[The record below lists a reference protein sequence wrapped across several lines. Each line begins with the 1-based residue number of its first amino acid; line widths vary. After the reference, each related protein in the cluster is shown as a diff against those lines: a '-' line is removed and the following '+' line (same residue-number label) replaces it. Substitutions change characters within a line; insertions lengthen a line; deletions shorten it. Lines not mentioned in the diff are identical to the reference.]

1 MYIQHNTIS
10 IDIAK
15 KVCQVHYILTS
26 GKTVN
31 RQIKTV
37 KLTEYLVQ
45 FPSSI
50 IAMEACGMSR
60 ATTPGD
66 GSHREQKQTKI
77 LDALGKAA
85 GVTAQAAE
93 QLLRSVSST
102 W

>member
-1 MYIQHNTIS
+1 MTPSDLH
-10 IDIAK
+10 
-15 KVCQVHYILTS
+15 V
-26 GKTVN
+26 GVN
-31 RQIKTV
+31 DAAV
-37 KLTEYLVQ
+37 
-45 FPSSI
+45 
-50 IAMEACGMSR
+50 EACGMSR